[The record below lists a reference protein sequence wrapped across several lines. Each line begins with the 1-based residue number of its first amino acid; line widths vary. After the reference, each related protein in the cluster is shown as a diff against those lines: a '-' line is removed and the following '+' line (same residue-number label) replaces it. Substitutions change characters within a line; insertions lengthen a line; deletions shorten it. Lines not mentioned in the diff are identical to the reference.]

1 MDGRSI
7 GITSLA
13 SALLESPDAV
23 GFPIDRSAMTDL
35 IKEKSLKDCI
45 PPVSETSGINR
56 LPRCSKHR
64 NIPKGQIIECIETKD
79 CSFL

>member
-1 MDGRSI
+1 MAVLTR
-7 GITSLA
+7 LA

-23 GFPIDRSAMTDL
+23 GFLIDRSVMTDL
-35 IKEKSLKDCI
+35 KEKSLKDCI

-64 NIPKGQIIECIETKD
+64 NIPKGQIIECIEKTKD